1 VIAYDTIL
9 ENLPL
14 YLSGAWTT
22 FQLLLIS
29 LVLGLTLA
37 IPLAVLRSLTGTWIS
52 RLIWLYT
59 YVFRGTPMLVQLFLI
74 YYGLA
79 QFEAVRNSV
88 LWPYFSS
95 AWFCACLSF
104 VLNTAAYTTEIIAGS
119 IRALPAGEIEAA
131 KALGMSRW
139 VMFRRIV
146 LPSALRRAL
155 PAYSN
160 EAIFML
166 HGTALA
172 SIVTILDI
180 TGAARRVNAT
190 HYIPFEAFITAA
202 VFYFLMTLTLVALF
216 HKAEAKWLKP
226 LMPR

>member
-1 VIAYDTIL
+1 MNFEAIQENWPHYL
-9 ENLPL
+9 E
-14 YLSGAWTT
+14 GAWVTL
-22 FQLLLIS
+22 QLLAIS
-29 LVLGLTLA
+29 LALGLSAA
-37 IPLAVLRSLTGTWIS
+37 IPLAVLRVSRRKWIS
-52 RLIWLYT
+52 GPIWFYT

-74 YYGLA
+74 YYGLG
-79 QFEAVRNSV
+79 QFEWMQQSWA
-88 LWPYFSS
+88 WEYFSS

-104 VLNTAAYTTEIIAGS
+104 VLNTCAYTVEIIAGA
-119 IRALPAGEIEAA
+119 IRALPHGEVEAA
-131 KALGMSRW
+131 RALGMSPW

-166 HGTALA
+166 HGTSLA
-172 SIVTILDI
+172 SIVTLMDL
-180 TGAARRVNAT
+180 TGVAREVNST

-202 VFYFLMTLTLVALF
+202 VFYFLMTLTLVGLF
-216 HKAEAKWLKP
+216 HKAEARWLKP

>member
-1 VIAYDTIL
+1 MNFDAVA

-14 YLSGAWTT
+14 YLTGLVMSL
-22 FQLLLIS
+22 QLLLLS
-29 LVLGLTLA
+29 LAGGLVLA
-37 IPLAVLRSLTGTWIS
+37 VPLAVVRTVLLGWPS
-52 RLIWLYT
+52 RLVWVYT

-79 QFEAVRNSV
+79 QFEAVRESAA
-88 LWPYFSS
+88 WPLLSS

-104 VLNTAAYTTEIIAGS
+104 VLNTCAYTTEIIAGS

-131 KALGMSRW
+131 KSLGMSRS

-166 HGTALA
+166 QGTSLA
-172 SIVTILDI
+172 SIVTILDL
-180 TGAARRVNAT
+180 TGAARQVNSVY
-190 HYIPFEAFITAA
+190 YIPFEAFITAA
-202 VFYFLMTLTLVALF
+202 VFYFLMTLALVGLF
-216 HKAEAKWLKP
+216 HKAEARWLKP
-226 LMPR
+226 LLPR

>member
-1 VIAYDTIL
+1 MNLEAIT

-14 YLSGAWTT
+14 YLSGALTT

-29 LVLGLTLA
+29 LGLGLVFA
-37 IPLAVLRSLTGTWIS
+37 IPLAVLRSLPSPWLS
-52 RLIWLYT
+52 RPIWLYT

-79 QFEAVRNSV
+79 QFEWMQQSP
-88 LWPYFSS
+88 LWPWFSS
-95 AWFCACLSF
+95 AWFCACLTF
-104 VLNTAAYTTEIIAGS
+104 ALNTCAYTIEIIAGS
-119 IRALPAGEIEAA
+119 IKALPHGEIEAA

-139 VMFRRIV
+139 VMLRRIV

-166 HGTALA
+166 HGTSLA
-172 SIVTILDI
+172 SIVTLMDL
-180 TGAARRVNAT
+180 TGAARQVNSSY
-190 HYIPFEAFITAA
+190 YIPFEAFITAA
-202 VFYFLMTLTLVALF
+202 IFYFLLTLALVGLF
-216 HKAEAKWLKP
+216 HAAERRWLKP

>member
-1 VIAYDTIL
+1 MNLEAIQ

-14 YLSGAWTT
+14 YLSGAVATLE
-22 FQLLLIS
+22 LLLIS
-29 LVLGLTLA
+29 LLLGLLLA
-37 IPLAVLRSLTGTWIS
+37 LPLGVLRSLRGSWIS
-52 RLIWLYT
+52 RLIWVYT

-79 QFEAVRNSV
+79 QFEMVRESAA
-88 LWPYFSS
+88 WPWLSS
-95 AWFCACLSF
+95 AWFCACLTF
-104 VLNTAAYTTEIIAGS
+104 VLNTGAYTTEIIAGA
-119 IRALPAGEIEAA
+119 IKALPAGEIEAA

-146 LPSALRRAL
+146 LPSALRRSL

-166 HGTALA
+166 HGTSLA
-172 SIVTILDI
+172 SIVTILDL
-180 TGAARRVNAT
+180 TGAARQVNST
-190 HYIPFEAFITAA
+190 YYIPFEAFITAGA
-202 VFYFLMTLTLVALF
+202 FYFLMTLTLVALF
-216 HKAEAKWLKP
+216 HKAEARWLKP